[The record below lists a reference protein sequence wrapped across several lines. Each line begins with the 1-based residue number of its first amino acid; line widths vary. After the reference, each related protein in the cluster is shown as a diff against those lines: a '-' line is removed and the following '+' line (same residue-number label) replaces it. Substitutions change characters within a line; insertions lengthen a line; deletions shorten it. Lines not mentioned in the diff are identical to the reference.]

1 MEKSSLR
8 DLYNSSPNQK
18 AKLIRGVIYSF
29 LNKLFDLAPPVLIGI
44 AIDIVVEG
52 EESFI
57 AQFGFIDRKQ
67 QLIVLA
73 FLTFAIWSLES
84 LFDYIAA
91 VTWRNISQ
99 DIEHELRMD
108 TYINT
113 QGSEVKAASLFA
125 NGRDTRLQGQS
136 EEIAN
141 LQLGWDDLQ
150 NGTQGT
156 LIVNYVSDRV
166 RARGIDVLPDLSLIH
181 I

>member
-67 QLIVLA
+67 QLILVA
-73 FLTFAIWSLES
+73 FLIL
-84 LFDYIAA
+84 
-91 VTWRNISQ
+91 
-99 DIEHELRMD
+99 
-108 TYINT
+108 
-113 QGSEVKAASLFA
+113 
-125 NGRDTRLQGQS
+125 
-136 EEIAN
+136 
-141 LQLGWDDLQ
+141 
-150 NGTQGT
+150 
-156 LIVNYVSDRV
+156 
-166 RARGIDVLPDLSLIH
+166 
-181 I
+181 